1 MRADMASDRR
11 AALGA
16 VDDPTPEPGVTGT
29 ATPAVQAAALTK
41 AYRGRKVLRD
51 VNLDVREGQC
61 LALLGHN
68 GAGKTTLFKL
78 MLGMIR
84 PTSGSIR
91 VAGAEPGTSA
101 YRALQASLGFLPE
114 NIAFHD
120 AMTGEETLRFYARL
134 QGVSPSGI
142 AGSLERVGLA
152 DASGRRIATYSK
164 GMRQRLGLAQALMGE
179 PRLLLLDEPTTGLD
193 PALRRRFFDTVR
205 ELRSAGVTLI
215 ISTHALREVE
225 TLADRVAILNGGR
238 LIAEGTLTDLRR
250 TAKLPVQFRIAV
262 TSGAATRVT
271 QRFEDRYP
279 VTIKGATQLSF
290 ACPESDKLALIR
302 EIAGIGDDITDVDI
316 APPGLDDIYAH
327 FNDRENGS

>member
-1 MRADMASDRR
+1 MASDRR

-16 VDDPTPEPGVTGT
+16 IDDPTPEPGVTS
-29 ATPAVQAAALTK
+29 AAAPAVKATSLTK

-51 VNLDVREGQC
+51 VNLDVDEGQC

-84 PTSGSIR
+84 PTAGSVR
-91 VAGAEPGTSA
+91 VAGAEPGTA
-101 YRALQASLGFLPE
+101 EYRALQASLGFLPE

-120 AMTGEETLRFYARL
+120 AMTGTEMLRFYARL
-134 QGVSPSGI
+134 QGVSLAGV
-142 AGSLERVGLA
+142 AGSLERVGLG
-152 DASGRRIATYSK
+152 DAAERRIATYSK

-225 TLADRVAILNGGR
+225 TLADRVAILNNGR
-238 LIAEGTLTDLRR
+238 LVAEGTLADLRR
-250 TAKLPVQFRIAV
+250 TAKLPVQLRLSVAP
-262 TSGAATRVT
+262 GAATRVAR
-271 QRFEDRYP
+271 QFETRYP
-279 VTIKGATQLSF
+279 VTIKGATTLTF
-290 ACPESDKLALIR
+290 ACPEADKLALIG
-302 EIAGIGDDITDVDI
+302 EIAGLGTDITDVDI
-316 APPGLDDIYAH
+316 SPPGLDDVYAR
-327 FNDRENGS
+327 FGDKENGS